1 MKRNAFMIGAWVLMA
16 GIISSC
22 NSDNDVDCPEDFTGE
37 LTTGEEVLV
46 GTWVL
51 SAITADEEIDLTDD
65 DEDNPST
72 DFYAQYS
79 DCQRD
84 ASYTFNSDRTYEYE
98 QGQNAE
104 DCQNK
109 TALEGTWKLVSANL
123 SLIGGCSLQN
133 TDIEFNVNGTE
144 FSFTNDYDVRDVD
157 GIVSSVEI
165 TFTYSLL

>member
-144 FSFTNDYDVRDVD
+144 FSFTNDYDVRDV
-157 GIVSSVEI
+157 GGLVKPVEI